1 MIRVSFVTLGCPKNE
16 VDTDYMMGITF
27 NDNKYEYEENPL
39 NADVIVI
46 NTCGFIEDAKEES
59 IDTILQ
65 AAKYKE
71 NGIIDALIVTG
82 CLTQRYKNELM
93 DEIEEI
99 DAVLG
104 TGTFDQIKQTIDDV
118 LETKERFNRI
128 DKPVFD
134 FNKKL
139 DRFNTKNHYSYVKIA
154 EGCNN
159 NCSYCSIPFIRGPLN
174 SRKMEDIVEE
184 IKILVENGTKEIIL
198 TAQDTTEYGKDLYN
212 ERKLVDLL
220 QEIVKIDDL
229 KWIRLLYSYPEHITD
244 QLIDVIKENDKICN
258 YLDIPVQH
266 SSNRI
271 RKEMRREG
279 TTEELLDVIN
289 KIRTKIPDVALR
301 TSMIVGFPGE
311 TKEDFDNLKD
321 FIKVVKF
328 DRLGVFQYSQ
338 EEGTQAAKME
348 NQIDKKTKEK
358 RYNKIMEIQQN
369 ISYNKNRNY
378 IGKEIK
384 IIIDEKIKDE
394 FIGRTIYDAPEIDN
408 TVYVRGKDINIGDII
423 KVKITDAFEYDL
435 MGEKIYESTK

>member
-1 MIRVSFVTLGCPKNE
+1 MIKVSFVTLGCPKNE

-27 NDNKYEYEENPL
+27 NDNKYEYEENPI

-59 IDTILQ
+59 VDTILQ

-71 NGIIDALIVTG
+71 DGIIDALIVTG

-104 TGTFDQIKQTIDDV
+104 TGTFDQIKKTIDDV
-118 LETKERFNRI
+118 LESKKRFNRI
-128 DKPVFD
+128 DKPIFD
-134 FNKKL
+134 FNQKL
-139 DRFNTKNHYSYVKIA
+139 ERFNTKNHYSYVKIA

-174 SRKMEDIVEE
+174 SRKMEDIIEE
-184 IKILVENGTKEIIL
+184 VKILVKNGTKEIIL
-198 TAQDTTEYGKDLYN
+198 TAQDTTEYGKDLYG

-220 QEIVKIDDL
+220 KELVKIKEV
-229 KWIRLLYSYPEHITD
+229 KWIRLLYSYPEHIND
-244 QLIDVIKENDKICN
+244 KLIEVIKENDKICN

-279 TTEELLDVIN
+279 TTEELLNVIE
-289 KIRTKIPDVALR
+289 KLREEIPDIALR
-301 TSMIVGFPGE
+301 TSLIVGFPGE
-311 TKEDFDNLKD
+311 TKDDFDNLKD

-338 EEGTQAAKME
+338 EEGTKAAKME
-348 NQIDKKTKEK
+348 KQIDKKTKEK
-358 RYNKIMEIQQN
+358 RYNKIMEIQQD
-369 ISYNKNRNY
+369 ISYNKNRKY
-378 IGKEIK
+378 IGKEIEV
-384 IIIDEKIKDE
+384 IIDEKIEDE
-394 FIGRTIYDAPEIDN
+394 FIGRTVYDAPEIDN
-408 TVYVRGKDINIGDII
+408 TVYVRGKNINIGDII

-435 MGEKIYESTK
+435 MGEKINESTK

>member
-1 MIRVSFVTLGCPKNE
+1 MIKVSFVTLGCPKNE

-27 NDNKYEYEENPL
+27 NDNKYEYEENPI

-59 IDTILQ
+59 VDTILQ

-71 NGIIDALIVTG
+71 DGIIDALIVTG

-104 TGTFDQIKQTIDDV
+104 TGTFDQIKKTIDDV
-118 LETKERFNRI
+118 LQSKERFNRI
-128 DKPVFD
+128 DKPIFD
-134 FNKKL
+134 FNQKL
-139 DRFNTKNHYSYVKIA
+139 ERFNTKNHYSYVKIA

-174 SRKMEDIVEE
+174 SRKMEDIIEE
-184 IKILVENGTKEIIL
+184 VKILVDNGTKEIIL
-198 TAQDTTEYGKDLYN
+198 TAQDTTEYGKDLYGK
-212 ERKLVDLL
+212 RKLVDLL
-220 QEIVKIDDL
+220 RELVKIKEL

-244 QLIDVIKENDKICN
+244 DLIDVIKENDKICN

-279 TTEELLDVIN
+279 TTEELLEVIEKLRN
-289 KIRTKIPDVALR
+289 EIPDIALR

-311 TKEDFDNLKD
+311 TKEDFNNLKD

-338 EEGTQAAKME
+338 EEGTKAAKME
-348 NQIDKKTKEK
+348 KQIDKKTKEK
-358 RYNKIMEIQQN
+358 RYNKIMEIQQD
-369 ISYNKNRNY
+369 ISYNKNRKY
-378 IGKEIK
+378 IGKEIE
-384 IIIDEKIKDE
+384 IIIDEKIEDE
-394 FIGRTIYDAPEIDN
+394 FIGRTVYDAPEIDN
-408 TVYVRGKDINIGDII
+408 TVYVRGNNINIGDII

-435 MGEKIYESTK
+435 MGEKINESTK

>member
-71 NGIIDALIVTG
+71 DGIIDALIVTG

-128 DKPVFD
+128 DKPIFD
-134 FNKKL
+134 FNQKL

-338 EEGTQAAKME
+338 EEGTKAAKME
-348 NQIDKKTKEK
+348 NQINKKTKEK
-358 RYNKIMEIQQN
+358 RYNKIMEIQQD

-378 IGKEIK
+378 IGKELK
-384 IIIDEKIKDE
+384 VIIDEKIEEE
-394 FIGRTIYDAPEIDN
+394 FIGRTVYDAPEIDN

-423 KVKITDAFEYDL
+423 KVEITDAFEYDL
-435 MGEKIYESTK
+435 MGEKINESTK

>member
-1 MIRVSFVTLGCPKNE
+1 MRKVSFVTLGCPKNE

-27 NDNKYEYEENPL
+27 NDKNYEYEEKPL

-59 IDTILQ
+59 VDTILQ

-71 NGIIDALIVTG
+71 DGIIDALIVTG

-104 TGTFDQIKQTIDDV
+104 TGTFDQIKKTIDDV

-134 FNKKL
+134 FNQKL
-139 DRFNTKNHYSYVKIA
+139 ERFNTKNHYSYVKIA

-174 SRKMEDIVEE
+174 SRKMEDIIKE

-244 QLIDVIKENDKICN
+244 RLIDVIKENDKICN

-271 RKEMRREG
+271 RKEMGREG

-289 KIRTKIPDVALR
+289 KIRTKIPDIALR
-301 TSMIVGFPGE
+301 TSIIVGFPGE
-311 TKEDFDNLKD
+311 TQEDFDNLKD

-338 EEGTQAAKME
+338 EEGTKAAKMK
-348 NQIDKKTKEK
+348 NQIVKKTKEK
-358 RYNKIMEIQQN
+358 RYNKIMEIQQD

-378 IGKEIK
+378 IGKVIEV
-384 IIIDEKIKDE
+384 IIDERIEDE
-394 FIGRTIYDAPEIDN
+394 FLGRTVYDAPEIDN
-408 TVYVRGKDINIGDII
+408 TVYVRGKNINIGDII

-435 MGEKIYESTK
+435 MGEKTNESTK

>member
-1 MIRVSFVTLGCPKNE
+1 MIKVSFVTLGCPKNE

-27 NDNKYEYEENPL
+27 NDNKYEYEENPI

-59 IDTILQ
+59 VDTILQ

-71 NGIIDALIVTG
+71 DGIIDALIVTG

-104 TGTFDQIKQTIDDV
+104 TGTFDQIKKTIDDV
-118 LETKERFNRI
+118 LESKKRFNRI

-134 FNKKL
+134 FNQKL
-139 DRFNTKNHYSYVKIA
+139 ERFNTKNHYSYVKIA

-174 SRKMEDIVEE
+174 SRKMEDIIEE
-184 IKILVENGTKEIIL
+184 VKILVRNGTKEIIL
-198 TAQDTTEYGKDLYN
+198 TAQDTTEYGKDLYCK
-212 ERKLVDLL
+212 RKLVDLL
-220 QEIVKIDDL
+220 KELVKIEDL
-229 KWIRLLYSYPEHITD
+229 KWIRLLYSYPEHITN
-244 QLIDVIKENDKICN
+244 QLIDVIKEHDKICN

-279 TTEELLDVIN
+279 TTEELLNVIEKLRN
-289 KIRTKIPDVALR
+289 KIPDIALR

-311 TKEDFDNLKD
+311 TINDFNNLKD

-338 EEGTQAAKME
+338 EEGTKAAKME
-348 NQIDKKTKEK
+348 KQIDKKTKEK
-358 RYNKIMEIQQN
+358 RYNKIMEIQQD

-378 IGKEIK
+378 IGQEFKV
-384 IIIDEKIKDE
+384 IIDETIEDE

-408 TVYVRGKDINIGDII
+408 TVYVRGKNINIGDII
-423 KVKITDAFEYDL
+423 NVKITDAFEYDL
-435 MGEKIYESTK
+435 MGEKINESTK

>member
-1 MIRVSFVTLGCPKNE
+1 MVKVSFVTLGCPKNE

-27 NDNKYEYEENPL
+27 NDKNYEYEENPL
-39 NADVIVI
+39 KTDVIVI

-71 NGIIDALIVTG
+71 DGIIDALIVTG

-93 DEIEEI
+93 NEIKEI

-104 TGTFDQIKQTIDDV
+104 TGTFDQIKKTIDDV

-134 FNKKL
+134 FNQKL
-139 DRFNTKNHYSYVKIA
+139 ERFNTKNHYSYVKIA

-174 SRKMEDIVEE
+174 SRKMEDIIKE

-244 QLIDVIKENDKICN
+244 RLIDVIKDNDKICN

-289 KIRTKIPDVALR
+289 KIRTKIPDIVLR

-311 TKEDFDNLKD
+311 TQEDFDNLKD

-338 EEGTQAAKME
+338 EEGTKAAKMKK
-348 NQIDKKTKEK
+348 QINKKIKEK
-358 RYNKIMEIQQN
+358 RYNKIMEIQQD

-378 IGKEIK
+378 IGKEIEV
-384 IIIDEKIKDE
+384 IIDERIENE
-394 FIGRTIYDAPEIDN
+394 FIGRTVYDAPEIDN
-408 TVYVRGKDINIGDII
+408 TVYVRGKNINIGDII

-435 MGEKIYESTK
+435 MGEKTNESTK

>member
-1 MIRVSFVTLGCPKNE
+1 MIKVSFVTLGCPKNE

-27 NDNKYEYEENPL
+27 NDNKYEYEENPI

-59 IDTILQ
+59 VDTILQ

-71 NGIIDALIVTG
+71 DEIIDALIVTG

-104 TGTFDQIKQTIDDV
+104 TGTFDQIKKTIDDV
-118 LETKERFNRI
+118 LESKKRFNRI
-128 DKPVFD
+128 DKPIFD
-134 FNKKL
+134 FNQKL
-139 DRFNTKNHYSYVKIA
+139 ERFNTKNHYSYVKIA

-174 SRKMEDIVEE
+174 SRKMEDIIEE
-184 IKILVENGTKEIIL
+184 VKILVKNGTKEIIL
-198 TAQDTTEYGKDLYN
+198 TAQDTTEYGKDLYG

-220 QEIVKIDDL
+220 KELVKINKL
-229 KWIRLLYSYPEHITD
+229 KWIRLLYSYPEHIND
-244 QLIDVIKENDKICN
+244 KLIEVIKENDKICN

-279 TTEELLDVIN
+279 TTEELLNVIE
-289 KIRTKIPDVALR
+289 KLREEIPDIALR

-311 TKEDFDNLKD
+311 TKDDFDNLKD

-338 EEGTQAAKME
+338 EEGTKAAKMID
-348 NQIDKKTKEK
+348 QIDKNTKEK
-358 RYNKIMEIQQN
+358 RYNKIMEIQQD
-369 ISYNKNRNY
+369 ISYNKNRKY
-378 IGKEIK
+378 IGKEIEV
-384 IIIDEKIKDE
+384 IIDEKIEDE
-394 FIGRTIYDAPEIDN
+394 FIGRTVYDAPEIDN
-408 TVYVRGKDINIGDII
+408 TVYVRGKNINIGDII
-423 KVKITDAFEYDL
+423 KIKITDAFEYDL
-435 MGEKIYESTK
+435 MGEKINESTK

>member
-1 MIRVSFVTLGCPKNE
+1 MIKVSFVTLGCPKNE

-27 NDNKYEYEENPL
+27 NDNKYEYEENPI

-59 IDTILQ
+59 VDTILQ

-71 NGIIDALIVTG
+71 DEIIDALIVTG

-104 TGTFDQIKQTIDDV
+104 TGTFDQIKKTIDDV
-118 LETKERFNRI
+118 LESKKRFNRI
-128 DKPVFD
+128 DKPIFD
-134 FNKKL
+134 FNQKL
-139 DRFNTKNHYSYVKIA
+139 ERFNTKNHYSYVKIA

-174 SRKMEDIVEE
+174 SRKMEDIIEE
-184 IKILVENGTKEIIL
+184 VKILVKNGTKEIIL
-198 TAQDTTEYGKDLYN
+198 TAQDTTEYGKDLYG

-220 QEIVKIDDL
+220 KELVKIKEV
-229 KWIRLLYSYPEHITD
+229 KWIRLLYSYPEHIND
-244 QLIDVIKENDKICN
+244 KLIEVIKENDKICN

-279 TTEELLDVIN
+279 TTEELLNVIE
-289 KIRTKIPDVALR
+289 KLREEIPDIALR

-311 TKEDFDNLKD
+311 TKDDFDNLKD

-338 EEGTQAAKME
+338 EEGTKAAKMID
-348 NQIDKKTKEK
+348 QIDKNTKEK
-358 RYNKIMEIQQN
+358 RYNKIMEIQQD
-369 ISYNKNRNY
+369 ISYNKNRKY
-378 IGKEIK
+378 IGKEIEV
-384 IIIDEKIKDE
+384 IIDEKIEDE
-394 FIGRTIYDAPEIDN
+394 FIGRTVYDAPEIDN
-408 TVYVRGKDINIGDII
+408 TVYVRGKNINIGDII

-435 MGEKIYESTK
+435 MGEKINESTK

>member
-1 MIRVSFVTLGCPKNE
+1 LIRVSFVTLGCPKNE

>member
-1 MIRVSFVTLGCPKNE
+1 MIKVSFVTLGCPKNE

-27 NDNKYEYEENPL
+27 NDNKYEYEENPI

-59 IDTILQ
+59 VDTILQ

-71 NGIIDALIVTG
+71 DGIIDALIVTG

-104 TGTFDQIKQTIDDV
+104 TGTFDQIKKTIDDV
-118 LETKERFNRI
+118 LESKKRFNRI
-128 DKPVFD
+128 DKPIFD
-134 FNKKL
+134 FNQKL
-139 DRFNTKNHYSYVKIA
+139 ERFNTKNHYSYVKIA

-174 SRKMEDIVEE
+174 SRKMEDIIEE
-184 IKILVENGTKEIIL
+184 VKILVKNGTKEIIL
-198 TAQDTTEYGKDLYN
+198 TAQDTTEYGKDLYG

-220 QEIVKIDDL
+220 KELVKINKL
-229 KWIRLLYSYPEHITD
+229 KWIRLLYSYPEHIND
-244 QLIDVIKENDKICN
+244 KLIEVIKENDKICN

-279 TTEELLDVIN
+279 TTEELLNVIE
-289 KIRTKIPDVALR
+289 KLREEIPDIALR

-311 TKEDFDNLKD
+311 TKDDFDNLKD

-338 EEGTQAAKME
+338 EEGTKAAKME
-348 NQIDKKTKEK
+348 KQIDKKTKEK
-358 RYNKIMEIQQN
+358 RYNKIMEIQQD
-369 ISYNKNRNY
+369 ISYNKNRKY
-378 IGKEIK
+378 IGKEIEV
-384 IIIDEKIKDE
+384 IIDEKIEDE
-394 FIGRTIYDAPEIDN
+394 FIGRTVYDAPEIDN
-408 TVYVRGKDINIGDII
+408 TVYVRGKNINIGDII
-423 KVKITDAFEYDL
+423 KIKITDAFEYDL
-435 MGEKIYESTK
+435 MGEKINESTK

>member
-1 MIRVSFVTLGCPKNE
+1 MIKVSFVTLGCPKNE

-27 NDNKYEYEENPL
+27 NDNKYEYEENPI

-59 IDTILQ
+59 VDTILQ

-71 NGIIDALIVTG
+71 DEIIDALIVTG

-104 TGTFDQIKQTIDDV
+104 TGTFDQIKKTIDDV
-118 LETKERFNRI
+118 LESKKRFNRI
-128 DKPVFD
+128 DKPIFD
-134 FNKKL
+134 FNQKL
-139 DRFNTKNHYSYVKIA
+139 ERFNTKNHYSYVKIA

-174 SRKMEDIVEE
+174 SRKMEDIIEE
-184 IKILVENGTKEIIL
+184 VKILVKNGTKEIIL
-198 TAQDTTEYGKDLYN
+198 TAQDTTEYGKDLYG

-220 QEIVKIDDL
+220 KELVKINKL
-229 KWIRLLYSYPEHITD
+229 KWIRLLYSYPEHIND
-244 QLIDVIKENDKICN
+244 KLIEVIKENDKICN

-279 TTEELLDVIN
+279 TTEELLNVIE
-289 KIRTKIPDVALR
+289 KLREEIPDIALR
-301 TSMIVGFPGE
+301 TSLIVGFPGE
-311 TKEDFDNLKD
+311 TKDDFDNLKD

-338 EEGTQAAKME
+338 EEGTKAAKMID
-348 NQIDKKTKEK
+348 QIDKNTKEK
-358 RYNKIMEIQQN
+358 RYNKIMEIQQD
-369 ISYNKNRNY
+369 ISYNKNRKY
-378 IGKEIK
+378 IGKEIEV
-384 IIIDEKIKDE
+384 IIDEKIEDE
-394 FIGRTIYDAPEIDN
+394 FIGRTVYDAPEIDN
-408 TVYVRGKDINIGDII
+408 TVYVRGKNINIGDII

-435 MGEKIYESTK
+435 MGEKINESTK